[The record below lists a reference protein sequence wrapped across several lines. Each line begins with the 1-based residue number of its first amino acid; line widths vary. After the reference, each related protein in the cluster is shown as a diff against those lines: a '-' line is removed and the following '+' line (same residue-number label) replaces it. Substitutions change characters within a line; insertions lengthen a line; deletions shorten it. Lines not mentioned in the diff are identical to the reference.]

1 MAGVSDAKVLVMGVT
16 GMLGHKLYQVL
27 SRDMRV
33 YGTMRGPHS
42 RLNGFSGGGD
52 IIEGVNAVMPETVTK
67 VLDTVKPTV
76 VVNCI
81 GVVKQSPVCKDRFTT
96 LWVNALFPPEL
107 YEACHERDIRL
118 IHISTDCVFSG
129 VKGNYTEEDTADAQ
143 DDYGISK
150 HRGEVTGDGALTI
163 RTSMIGRELFNH
175 YGLLDWLISQK
186 GGTINGYGRAIFT
199 GLPTVTLA
207 GVVKDIIINYPDLSG
222 LYHIGSNPISKHHLL
237 ELINE
242 RMRLEITI
250 NEYDD
255 FVCDRSLDSSK
266 FRAVCG
272 GYHAKPWPE
281 LIDDMLIDE
290 AAEIIG

>member
-96 LWVNALFPPEL
+96 LWVNALFPPRAL
-107 YEACHERDIRL
+107 RSLPR
-118 IHISTDCVFSG
+118 
-129 VKGNYTEEDTADAQ
+129 KGYPAHTYK
-143 DDYGISK
+143 YGLCIL
-150 HRGEVTGDGALTI
+150 RGERQLH
-163 RTSMIGRELFNH
+163 RR
-175 YGLLDWLISQK
+175 
-186 GGTINGYGRAIFT
+186 GYGRRT
-199 GLPTVTLA
+199 G
-207 GVVKDIIINYPDLSG
+207 
-222 LYHIGSNPISKHHLL
+222 
-237 ELINE
+237 
-242 RMRLEITI
+242 
-250 NEYDD
+250 
-255 FVCDRSLDSSK
+255 
-266 FRAVCG
+266 
-272 GYHAKPWPE
+272 
-281 LIDDMLIDE
+281 
-290 AAEIIG
+290 